1 MLTGLRAGLVLSSN
15 MRQEWRLSSVA
26 RRALRKFCLTD
37 TLWKEEGRG
46 GEERKE
52 GVEKGGMKLR

>member
-1 MLTGLRAGLVLSSN
+1 MLTGLRAGLVLSSS
-15 MRQEWRLSSVA
+15 MRQEWRLASVA

-52 GVEKGGMKLR
+52 E